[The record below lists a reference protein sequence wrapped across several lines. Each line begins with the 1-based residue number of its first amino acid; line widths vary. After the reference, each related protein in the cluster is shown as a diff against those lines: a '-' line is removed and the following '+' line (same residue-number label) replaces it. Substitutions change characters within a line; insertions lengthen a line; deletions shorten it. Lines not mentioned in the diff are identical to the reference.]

1 MIRTLRTRGTL
12 IHGMRC
18 LNRRFSGK
26 YPAHQVV
33 GLPALSPTMEAGT
46 LSKWLVKEGDSV
58 APGDAIAEIETDK
71 ASMAFEATDDLYIA
85 KILVAEGVEV
95 SVGAP
100 ILVTVESEA
109 DVAVFSDFSADMV
122 SAAPPS
128 VAESGSSSS
137 STDSGNSGMIVE
149 ESTASGSSSQRLSP
163 AASHIAK
170 SQRISVA
177 NLVGTSR
184 GGLISKSDLILA
196 IKAGTAIP
204 GSASS
209 MSEETS
215 ASVGVAETHID
226 VESLSIG
233 APVNDKFIDI
243 PNTNMRKVIA
253 KRLTE
258 SKSTVPHLY
267 AQIECRLDNLLSM
280 RKTFANDLNTNVS
293 VNDMV
298 IKAAALALRDL
309 PDVRRKWD
317 VRSNSLTGPDSVDI
331 AVAVATPNG
340 LITPIVTGA
349 DRRGCA
355 DINATVKDLAGRA
368 KENKLMP
375 EEYQGGSFSISN
387 LGMFGIASFSAV
399 INPPQACILA
409 VGAGIQRMIPP
420 TGDSTEPSV
429 GTFLNVQLSAD
440 RRVVDEA
447 LAATFL
453 EVFESYLSNPKNL
466 LL

>member
-1 MIRTLRTRGTL
+1 MLLLRRNRGTFITL
-12 IHGMRC
+12 GNGLKRC
-18 LNRRFSGK
+18 FSGK
-26 YPAHQVV
+26 YPAHEVV
-33 GLPALSPTMEAGT
+33 GMPALSPTMTSGT
-46 LSKWLVKEGDSV
+46 IGKWLVKEGDSV
-58 APGDAIAEIETDK
+58 APGDAFAEIQTDK
-71 ASMAFEATDDLYIA
+71 ASMVFESQDDLYVA
-85 KILVAEGVEV
+85 KILVDESSEV
-95 SVGAP
+95 SVGGA
-100 ILVTVESEA
+100 ILVTVESKA
-109 DVAVFSDFSADMV
+109 DVAAFKDFSVDIV
-122 SAAPPS
+122 STAHATVS
-128 VAESGSSSS
+128 KNSDSSSS
-137 STDSGNSGMIVE
+137 NDVVNSGMSVE

-163 AASHIAK
+163 AASHMAK
-170 SQRISVA
+170 SQEISVA
-177 NLVGTSR
+177 NVVGTSR

-196 IKAGTAIP
+196 IKAGTATP

-209 MSEETS
+209 ASEVPG
-215 ASVGVAETHID
+215 ANAGVTDTPMDI
-226 VESLSIG
+226 ESLSVG
-233 APVNDKFIDI
+233 APVNDNFVDI
-243 PNTNMRKVIA
+243 PNSNMRKVIA

-280 RKTFANDLNTNVS
+280 RKTFINDLNTNVS

-317 VRSNSLTGPDSVDI
+317 VQSNSLSDPDSVDI

-387 LGMFGIASFSAV
+387 LGMFGISSFSAV

-409 VGAGIQRMIPP
+409 VGAGIQRVIPP
-420 TGDSTEPSV
+420 TGDSTEPAV

-453 EVFESYLSNPKNL
+453 EVFASYLSNPKNL